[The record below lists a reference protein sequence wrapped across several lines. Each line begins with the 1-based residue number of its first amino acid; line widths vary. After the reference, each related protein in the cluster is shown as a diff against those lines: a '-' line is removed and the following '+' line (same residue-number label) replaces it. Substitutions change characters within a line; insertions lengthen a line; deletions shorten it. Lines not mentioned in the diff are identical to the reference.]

1 MKTQEYVKQFKLDRE
16 HYNFNREKFMEAF
29 GQEFNDRIEATITAC
44 KKMQVQFTYEKFLHA
59 IKEQQDKFWNISN
72 KKVGEPF
79 SEGLFSAFFA
89 LHVIPL
95 RASLFPNIHAKL
107 EKKRE
112 REAIER
118 YAKIKAEL
126 EAAEKERQEREKKM
140 KPVVNALM
148 TYAVAKSLA
157 KQSKQV
163 GNKPKGKK

>member
-1 MKTQEYVKQFKLDRE
+1 MKTREYVEQFKLDRE
-16 HYNFNREKFMEAF
+16 HYNFNRKKFIEAF

-59 IKEQQDKFWNISN
+59 IKEQQNKFRNISN

-79 SEGLFSAFFA
+79 SKDLFSAFFA

-95 RASLFPNIHAKL
+95 RASLFPNLHAEL
-107 EKKRE
+107 EEKR
-112 REAIER
+112 RKAIER
-118 YAKIKAEL
+118 YVKIKAEL

-140 KPVVNALM
+140 KPAVNALI
-148 TYAVAKSLA
+148 TYAVAQSLA

-163 GNKPKGKK
+163 GNKPKRKK

>member
-1 MKTQEYVKQFKLDRE
+1 MKSQEYVKQFKLDRE
-16 HYNFNREKFMEAF
+16 HYNFNREKFIKAF

-44 KKMQVQFTYEKFLHA
+44 KKMQVQFTYKKFLHA
-59 IKEQQDKFWNISN
+59 IKEQQDKFRNISN

-107 EKKRE
+107 EEE
-112 REAIER
+112 RRKAIEMD
-118 YAKIKAEL
+118 AKIKAEL
-126 EAAEKERQEREKKM
+126 EAAEKKRQEREKKM
-140 KPVVNALM
+140 EPVINARM
-148 TYAVAKSLA
+148 TYSVAKSLA